1 MKVELNVKNL
11 LIGIVIIFILLV
23 ITSAI
28 SGFLYGVSV
37 TEKKTTPDTWNPS
50 FKISPFEDKFYKGVE
65 DYNEGGDLLFE
76 SFNLSQ
82 NPLSHSASIAKA
94 EVAKGF
100 YDDAKFSFSSSLSE
114 KATDK
119 QLRRADYLSKSA
131 DFYSR
136 GIDEYTTAYRMF
148 EDKNQITSNNI
159 VQAGLSLVK
168 GQTADFS
175 KFNDDPEVK
184 IKLAKAKTYFD
195 LAREYGSKAN
205 NYS

>member
-1 MKVELNVKNL
+1 MKVELNFKNL
-11 LIGIVIIFILLV
+11 LIGIGIIFILLV

-28 SGFLYGVSV
+28 SGYLYGVSV
-37 TEKKTTPDTWNPS
+37 TEKKIAPDTWNPN
-50 FKISPFEDKFYKGVE
+50 FNLSPFEVKFYKGVE
-65 DYNEGGDLLFE
+65 AYNQGGDLLFE

-114 KATDK
+114 KSTDK

-131 DFYSR
+131 DYYSR

-148 EDKNQITSNNI
+148 ENKNQITSNNI
-159 VQAGLSLVK
+159 VQAGVSLVK
-168 GQTADFS
+168 GQSPDFS
-175 KFNDDPEVK
+175 KFNEDPEVK
-184 IKLAKAKTYFD
+184 IKLEKARTYFD
-195 LAREYGSKAN
+195 LARDYGGKAN
-205 NYS
+205 NY